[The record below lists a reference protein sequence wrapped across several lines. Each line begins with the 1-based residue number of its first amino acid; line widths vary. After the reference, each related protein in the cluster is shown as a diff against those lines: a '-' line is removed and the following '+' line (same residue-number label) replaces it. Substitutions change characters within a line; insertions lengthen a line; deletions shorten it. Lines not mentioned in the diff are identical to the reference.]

1 MKKILACMSLVFAL
15 SAGATALAD
24 ENVIDVSQAYNSTQN
39 SLTVSGAGAT
49 EMNTILITKDDV
61 PGSDGI
67 VFADQN
73 DDTFVGVTTGFLL
86 KGNSLEAGD
95 YTVTMN
101 KKDGGEPTVKSFS
114 ISNNEPQSEMYIKT
128 VAFTYAKKDSQ
139 GNPVYDTGFT
149 AENANLTGMN
159 YIAITNTTKDDP
171 DEGKTAYF
179 DLDTTLTNASANIA
193 IRINNIPEGKTVS
206 VKLVANK
213 PGTSGN

>member
-24 ENVIDVSQAYNSTQN
+24 ENVIDKAYIKDGNKLGVS
-39 SLTVSGAGAT
+39 LAGAT
-49 EMNTILITKDDV
+49 EMNTILITKDGAS
-61 PGSDGI
+61 GSNGI

-73 DDTFVGVTTGFLL
+73 DDTFNTVSEFLL
-86 KGNSLEAGD
+86 KGDSLETGD